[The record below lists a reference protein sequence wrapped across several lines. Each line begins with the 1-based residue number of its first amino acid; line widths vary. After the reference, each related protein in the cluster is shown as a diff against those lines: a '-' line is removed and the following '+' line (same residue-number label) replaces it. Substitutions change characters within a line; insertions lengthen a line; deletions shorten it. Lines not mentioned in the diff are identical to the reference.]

1 MFAPRSY
8 HGNRS
13 PDAMGSG
20 EGAAA
25 STARARHRPNP
36 LWQRLALRVDR
47 PRQRPATI
55 GAGAPQRAQGGGE
68 GQVVGPAIG
77 AAIDRSPQGR
87 PLPPEIASRMKGVSA
102 ATLAAVRLHDDPA
115 AHAAADLLGARA
127 FTVGSSVYFS
137 RGEYQPAS
145 SGGLDTLAHE
155 VAHAQQQAG
164 SPRPPSAELTL
175 SPSSGLEEWE
185 ADRFARALH
194 GRAATPPSLSPQPL
208 GRAARIMRRLKF
220 SLADGKPAV
229 VKPEV
234 DESHPHYFK
243 IAHGTPATQFKW
255 PATVRV
261 TGDPGDPYQNWRMGM
276 LQVLSGYSF
285 DVWWT
290 GQDETHRTTTV
301 ETPIRDAV
309 AVSHTWFSDDMASKE
324 PFTASGDERS
334 ATMEDNPGV
343 TQVPFENPTPGK
355 TSTEGRFVWSAG
367 FVAFVSAHDFTVP
380 SDDPGYA
387 ASFQHVA
394 SLAWSLSLKGTFPA
408 ERLTGQQVIGAK
420 RVTTSES
427 QGGDK
432 GVKSAAA
439 AAVAP
444 ILDGPVGVDEI
455 NKNLNDD
462 GVPVMGN
469 IAR

>member
-1 MFAPRSY
+1 MGA
-8 HGNRS
+8 GAGAS
-13 PDAMGSG
+13 P
-20 EGAAA
+20 
-25 STARARHRPNP
+25 STVRARHRPNP

-47 PRQRPATI
+47 SRREPATI
-55 GAGAPQRAQGGGE
+55 AARAPRRARSVGE
-68 GQVVGPAIG
+68 GQAVGPTIG
-77 AAIDRSPQGR
+77 AAIDRSPEGR
-87 PLPPEIASRMKGVSA
+87 PLSPEVASRMKGVSA

-137 RGEYQPAS
+137 RGEHRPAS

-164 SPRPPSAELTL
+164 SSRPPSAELTL
-175 SPSSGLEEWE
+175 SAPSGVEESE
-185 ADRFARALH
+185 ADRFANALH
-194 GRAATPPSLSPQPL
+194 ERATPPTLSPQPS
-208 GRAARIMRRLKF
+208 GRVARIMRLLKF
-220 SLADGKPAV
+220 SLANGKPAV

-234 DESHPHYFK
+234 DEGHPHFFK
-243 IAHGTPATQFKW
+243 IAYGTPDTQFKW

-261 TGDPGDPYQNWRMGM
+261 TGDPEDRYQNWQMGM
-276 LQVLSGYSF
+276 LQVLSSYTF

-309 AVSHTWFSDDMASKE
+309 GVSHIWFSDDMASKE

-343 TQVPFENPTPGK
+343 AAVPFENPTPGK
-355 TSTEGRFVWSAG
+355 TSTQGRFVWSAR
-367 FVAFVSAHDFTVP
+367 FVAFVSAHDMTIPYDDAAYP
-380 SDDPGYA
+380 S
-387 ASFQHVA
+387 SFQHVA
-394 SLAWSLSLKGTFPA
+394 SLAWSLALKGTFPA
-408 ERLTGQQVIGAK
+408 QRLTGPQIIGAK
-420 RVTTSES
+420 RVVITES
-427 QGGDK
+427 QGSAE
-432 GVKSAAA
+432 GVKSAEA

-444 ILDGPVGVDEI
+444 ILSGPVGVDEI

-469 IAR
+469 VAH